1 MMSSWL
7 KSGALGVVLLT
18 GCAAGTGDLGS
29 EDDPIKPGDAGVDA
43 AAAED
48 AGADAGELDAGDPD
62 ASAADATVDAG
73 SPCEAVTT
81 CQAPVMLGTV
91 VGDGGGDTLSH
102 RGAGSAFVAVF
113 VKEDD
118 GSPFRIPLKVR
129 AVLTSPA
136 GANFDLVMYAE
147 QDSCG
152 AVTDASYTEFSDTVT
167 TTWDEAFLS
176 ADDSR
181 TVLFE
186 IKHVSGD
193 CAEAFPWTLEVQ
205 GNN

>member
-1 MMSSWL
+1 MSSWL
-7 KSGALGVVLLT
+7 KLGALGVLLLT
-18 GCAAGTGDLGS
+18 GCAAGTGDLGFD
-29 EDDPIKPGDAGVDA
+29 DDPIKPADAGVDA
-43 AAAED
+43 GDAQDAGFDAGEPDAGEEPDASSED
-48 AGADAGELDAGDPD
+48 AGVDAGD
-62 ASAADATVDAG
+62 A
-73 SPCEAVTT
+73 CEATTT
-81 CQAPVMLGTV
+81 CTTPVMLGTV
-91 VGDGGGDTLSH
+91 VGDGGGDSISH
-102 RGAGSAFVAVF
+102 RGAGNAFVAVY

-136 GANFDLVMYAE
+136 GANFDVLMYAE

-152 AVTDASYTEFSDTVT
+152 TITDASYTEFSDTVT

-193 CAEAFPWTLEVQ
+193 CSEAFPWTLEVQ

>member
-7 KSGALGVVLLT
+7 RLGALGVMLLT

-29 EDDPIKPGDAGVDA
+29 EQDPIKPADAGVDA
-43 AAAED
+43 AAADD
-48 AGADAGELDAGDPD
+48 AGGELDAGEPD
-62 ASAADATVDAG
+62 ASVEDAGVDAG
-73 SPCEAVTT
+73 DPCEATTT

-91 VGDGGGDTLSH
+91 KGDEGSDIVMH
-102 RGAGSAFVAVF
+102 KGAGNAFVAVY
-113 VKEDD
+113 VKEQN
-118 GSPFRIPLKVR
+118 GTPFRVGLSVR

-152 AVTDASYTEFSDTVT
+152 TITDASYTEFSDTVT
-167 TTWDEAFLS
+167 ASWDEAFLS
-176 ADDSR
+176 ADDGR

-186 IKHVSGD
+186 VKHVSGE
-193 CAEAFPWTLEVQ
+193 CAPAYPWTLEVQ
-205 GNN
+205 GHN

>member
-1 MMSSWL
+1 MPPELSASSPADVAARPFRIR
-7 KSGALGVVLLT
+7 KQRTHFLGLT
-18 GCAAGTGDLGS
+18 
-29 EDDPIKPGDAGVDA
+29 
-43 AAAED
+43 
-48 AGADAGELDAGDPD
+48 LDECIQGFF
-62 ASAADATVDAG
+62 
-73 SPCEAVTT
+73 
-81 CQAPVMLGTV
+81 
-91 VGDGGGDTLSH
+91 GGN
-102 RGAGSAFVAVF
+102 AFVAVY

-147 QDSCG
+147 QDGCG

-181 TVLFE
+181 TVIFE
-186 IKHVSGD
+186 IKHVSGE
-193 CAEAFPWTLEVQ
+193 CSEAFPWTLEVQ